1 MKLPLT
7 LGKLTYIIGYPGI
20 RFMLWRSTR
29 AYVAVRYKGSILV
42 TLNWLG
48 LHNKWRL
55 PGGGV
60 QQGEDPKMGALREL
74 FEETGIK
81 VTKSKLKQLGKKE
94 GYIAYSGCRYY
105 LYLLDLSKEPK
116 LKLDER
122 ELVAAE
128 FISVSELRRS
138 EVAEELKEA
147 MAAL

>member
-29 AYVAVRYKGSILV
+29 AYVVVRYKGSILV

-60 QQGEDPKMGALREL
+60 KQGEDPKMGALREL

-105 LYLLDLSKEPK
+105 LFLLDLSKEPQ

-138 EVAEELKEA
+138 EIAEELKEA